1 MYTIVLNKKH
11 HKAIGK
17 LSRVDQARVYT
28 NLKELE
34 ADPRPSGKKIK
45 CFYGIVHGYRLR
57 VGSVRVV
64 YSVED
69 TKRQVFVVDVGY
81 RGDIY

>member
-34 ADPRPSGKKIK
+34 ADPRPPGKKMK
-45 CFYGIVHGYRLR
+45 RFYGIAHGYRLR

-64 YSVED
+64 YSVDD
-69 TKRQVFVVDVGY
+69 TSKRVFIVDVGY